1 MAYTDDWESLMNGVF
16 GPGGKLK
23 FSQSTPQAAQP
34 KPEKPE
40 KTQDSPL
47 PDWNAALL
55 ARQKKLD
62 EMLKQQNA
70 ALKGQDAATKSALE
84 DSRKMLR
91 DLEEDGLLAKGTADA
106 KPEHLGSFE
115 GLADEVKKTVL
126 GQDAFVEGVARAMRR
141 PFVLGTEP
149 PAARNVVL
157 LCGGPGTG
165 RHFALMETARCMA
178 ARGLLQSDQIAS
190 LDLALYPN
198 SGAEK
203 LFLQDL
209 YAALYAPGEIVVFE
223 HYESCYPGFLKTISD
238 LAVKGSAP
246 LSSRY
251 LVNKEGIL
259 VDAGTAL
266 APGAVSRIDPRGK
279 YLIFFSNKGREAMAD
294 HFGAAFVSALGD
306 VCTTTPFARED
317 LAALAAQQLNALAR
331 KVQTRLGLTLSAGAD
346 VRDHVA
352 ARCTP
357 EQGAAGLAA
366 CCDKIFRALSE
377 YCLQTDKKLTGTV
390 TLIARPDGIDFQLG
404 NAAPARLFDL
414 LPAAYTGAV
423 DEIKRELDELVGL
436 APVKEYVFGLADNIQ
451 VQQRRAAAGFK
462 TASLSM
468 HMIFTGNPG
477 TGKTTIARLVAR
489 YLKAIGALK
498 GGQLIEVGRGDLV
511 GRYTGHTAP
520 LTNSVIE
527 SALGGVLFIDEAYS
541 LYRGEQDS
549 FGLEAIDTLVK
560 GMEDHRDE
568 LVVILAGYTKE
579 METFLTANSGLAS
592 RFPNKIEFP
601 DYTAD
606 ELLDITTVLAKGK
619 GYRLAESCTFPLLGY
634 YKRRQA
640 LDSRTAG
647 NGRLARNTLEKA
659 IFNQSRRLVAEPA
672 AALDLILPGDLEF
685 EE

>member
-16 GPGGKLK
+16 GPGGRFK
-23 FSQSTPQAAQP
+23 AAPGASAP
-34 KPEKPE
+34 K
-40 KTQDSPL
+40 TGGSAAL
-47 PDWNAALL
+47 PDLNAALL
-55 ARQKKLD
+55 EQQKRLD
-62 EMLKQQNA
+62 ELLKQQNA
-70 ALKGQDAATKSALE
+70 QLKTQSDATAAALE
-84 DSRKMLR
+84 SSRQMLR
-91 DLEEDGLLAKGTADA
+91 DMEDEGLLARGTTDV

-115 GLADEVKKTVL
+115 GLAAEVRQTVL
-126 GQDAFVEGVARAMRR
+126 GQDAFVDSVVRAMRR
-141 PFVLGTEP
+141 PFVLGTEA
-149 PAARNVVL
+149 PAARNVIL
-157 LCGGPGTG
+157 LTGGAGTG
-165 RHFALMETARCMA
+165 RHFALEETARCMA
-178 ARGLLQSDQIAS
+178 ARGLLQSDRIAT

-209 YAALYAPGEIVVFE
+209 YAALHAPGEILAFE
-223 HYESCYPGFLKTISD
+223 HYESCYPGFLKTLSD

-266 APGAVSRIDPRGK
+266 APGAVSRIDPCGK
-279 YLIFFSNKGREAMAD
+279 YLIFYSHKGREALAD
-294 HFGAAFVSALGD
+294 KFGAALVSALGD
-306 VCTTTPFARED
+306 VCETASYTRED
-317 LAALAAQQLNALAR
+317 LAALAAQQLNALAQKIR
-331 KVQTRLGLTLSAGAD
+331 TRLGLTLSAGAD
-346 VRDHVA
+346 VRDYVA
-352 ARCTP
+352 AQCTA
-357 EQGAAGLAA
+357 QKGAAGLAE
-366 CCDKIFRALSE
+366 CCDRIFRALSE
-377 YCLQTDKKLTGTV
+377 YCLRTDKTLSGTAALT
-390 TLIARPDGIDFQLG
+390 ARPEGLLFRLNDG
-404 NAAPARLFDL
+404 PEEPLFDL
-414 LPAAYTGAV
+414 LPAAYTGAL
-423 DEIKRELDELVGL
+423 DAIRAEINELVGL
-436 APVKEYVFGLADNIQ
+436 APVKEYVFGLADNLQ
-451 VQQRRAAAGFK
+451 VQQRRAAAGLK

-477 TGKTTIARLVAR
+477 TGKTTIARLVAK

-498 GGQLIEVGRGDLV
+498 GGQLVEVTRADLV

-579 METFLTANSGLAS
+579 MEIFLTANSGLAS

-601 DYTAD
+601 DYTAE
-606 ELLDITTVLAKGK
+606 ELLQITHVQAKNK
-619 GYRLAESCTFPLLGY
+619 GYRLAESCTQPLLGY
-634 YKRRQA
+634 YARWQA
-640 LDSRTAG
+640 ADARTAG

-659 IFNQSRRLVAEPA
+659 IFRQSRRLVAEPA
-672 AALDLILPGDLEF
+672 AALDLILPSDLELK
-685 EE
+685 EP